1 MGGRKR
7 GLPYFFSQKIPG
19 GKFRHKV
26 ADITSPYMK
35 PTIER
40 NVEMKPSNIIRRLQK
55 NEQRKKLDAQADAWR
70 KYVNATNSHY
80 SKRCKEEGKTLGRDF

>member
-26 ADITSPYMK
+26 ADITSSYMK
-35 PTIER
+35 PTT
-40 NVEMKPSNIIRRLQK
+40 K
-55 NEQRKKLDAQADAWR
+55 D
-70 KYVNATNSHY
+70 
-80 SKRCKEEGKTLGRDF
+80 